1 MTSGKYYVLLSQTS
15 LSSVEEARFKDPQ
28 SLMAHMARS
37 KDLHA
42 QGKVMMAGAFVD
54 NLEEKL
60 STMAVFSSGHD
71 AEDYAQG
78 DPFVLNGTV
87 TKWYIRE
94 LEKCARNAG
103 TDGTFPGF
111 YRIACRD
118 NGLGDTWGQTERS
131 PVFTGS
137 HAEITAAGGFLV
149 LRSSSTPFPNRGE
162 KRGTSRL
169 SPCFPPCFPVCP
181 HVSPMFSHVSPMF
194 PLEPT
199 DAMRIRTA
207 KLPLD

>member
-111 YRIACRD
+111 YRISCRD
-118 NGLGDTWGQTERS
+118 NGCGRIFGIEKFFDTFSKSGRK
-131 PVFTGS
+131 TGNVPS
-137 HAEITAAGGFLV
+137 V
-149 LRSSSTPFPNRGE
+149 
-162 KRGTSRL
+162 
-169 SPCFPPCFPVCP
+169 
-181 HVSPMFSHVSPMF
+181 PMF
-194 PLEPT
+194 PVPRFPECCEHEP
-199 DAMRIRTA
+199 RG
-207 KLPLD
+207 